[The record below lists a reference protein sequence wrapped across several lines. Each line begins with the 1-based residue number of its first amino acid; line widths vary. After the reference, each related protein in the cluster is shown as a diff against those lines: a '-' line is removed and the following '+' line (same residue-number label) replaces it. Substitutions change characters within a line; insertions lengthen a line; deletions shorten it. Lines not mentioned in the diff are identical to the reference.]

1 MREPTDSS
9 MITWSRKRSTRSHR
23 ETIMYNIF
31 MTNTL
36 ISTQLGHIDRAD
48 VLSNA
53 GLIDARNVIRRRISG
68 AFFFRKKS

>member
-1 MREPTDSS
+1 
-9 MITWSRKRSTRSHR
+9 
-23 ETIMYNIF
+23 MYNIF